1 MVVRVDDGSWKVK
14 GDYVCAV
21 EGCSWSRHGADVCTP
36 RRHVKSKHPGLEP
49 DIIQPG
55 REKRAKLTP
64 EEKVLSQREAKK
76 RHLEK
81 RKQSKRLVA
90 PDLMLP
96 YAVGDEGAVWMCG
109 VSVGAGTGKR
119 KVSFGPC
126 DLEAEE
132 SCQVAISFVS
142 AHAHLLGPMMEA
154 LCSSSSSSSSSSGG
168 GGGSSSDDDG
178 GGGALKSPRDWLFNK
193 YTDLHVAAGGV
204 DAGKDGPSASA
215 CVAIALVV
223 LLGQR
228 PMVYE
233 DVGVTGTIDL
243 SGNIGAVGG
252 VEDKIKY
259 AMHRGFDLM
268 IVPAGSYD
276 RSKLAQ
282 EEVRKYADQHVKGVK
297 HVVEVME
304 LVLPGK
310 WE

>member
-1 MVVRVDDGSWKVK
+1 
-14 GDYVCAV
+14 
-21 EGCSWSRHGADVCTP
+21 
-36 RRHVKSKHPGLEP
+36 
-49 DIIQPG
+49 
-55 REKRAKLTP
+55 
-64 EEKVLSQREAKK
+64 
-76 RHLEK
+76 
-81 RKQSKRLVA
+81 
-90 PDLMLP
+90 MLP

-142 AHAHLLGPMMEA
+142 AHAHLLGPMMAA
-154 LCSSSSSSSSSSGG
+154 LCGSSSSTSTTTTTTTSTAASAA
-168 GGGSSSDDDG
+168 
-178 GGGALKSPRDWLFNK
+178 ALKPPRDWLFNK

-243 SGNIGAVGG
+243 SGNIGAVGK
-252 VEDKIKY
+252 VEEKIKA
-259 AMHRGFDLM
+259 AMDNEFDLM

-310 WE
+310 WK